1 MLIVIYDS
9 SLEDPLFSL
18 ISFGIVIDYTN
29 LSLYSNSVILT
40 ITTPP
45 LLDSQSIRI
54 KLELMMYIQIIIS
67 ITLENYHIIGIELF

>member
-1 MLIVIYDS
+1 MLIVRYDS
-9 SLEDPLFSL
+9 SLEDPHFLL

-67 ITLENYHIIGIELF
+67 ITLENYQIIGIELF